1 MKGRIVLTVIS
12 VLVAAALLGLLMA
25 FGVPAP
31 FAVAWALI
39 LLAVVAATRQVFVD
53 EAVVWPPEA
62 PRAET
67 RGSDVSRMAW
77 AINTRTGVAGHV
89 VVRRVQG
96 VVRRRLAHRGLD
108 LDDPEDHPR
117 IDAMLGDGVRASLHA
132 RDVQRADIERVLDA
146 LDRIPTDTEETS

>member
-1 MKGRIVLTVIS
+1 MKGIVVTVIS
-12 VLVAAALLGLLMA
+12 ALIGAALLTVLL
-25 FGVPAP
+25 
-31 FAVAWALI
+31 
-39 LLAVVAATRQVFVD
+39 LLAVVAASRQVFVD

-62 PRAET
+62 PRAES

-108 LDDPEDHPR
+108 LDDPDDHPR

>member
-1 MKGRIVLTVIS
+1 MKGIVVTVIS
-12 VLVAAALLGLLMA
+12 ALIGAALLTVLLVL
-25 FGVPAP
+25 GVPAA
-31 FAVAWALI
+31 FAVAWTLL
-39 LLAVVAATRQVFVD
+39 LLAVAAATRQVFVD

-62 PRAET
+62 PRPES

-108 LDDPEDHPR
+108 LDDPDDHPR

>member
-62 PRAET
+62 PRAEA

-108 LDDPEDHPR
+108 LDDPEHHPR

>member
-1 MKGRIVLTVIS
+1 MKGIVVTVIS
-12 VLVAAALLGLLMA
+12 ALIGAALLTVLIVL
-25 FGVPAP
+25 GVPAA
-31 FAVAWALI
+31 FAVAWTLL

-62 PRAET
+62 PRAES

-108 LDDPEDHPR
+108 LDDPDDHPR